1 MFHVV
6 EKKKKTRKKYN
17 QFSIRIYECV
27 ASDQFYRYLISHL
40 VSYNRVAVKN
50 LTIGKVRE
58 NRDDGET

>member
-1 MFHVV
+1 MFHVI

-17 QFSIRIYECV
+17 QFSIYECV

-40 VSYNRVAVKN
+40 VSYNRVAAKN

-58 NRDDGET
+58 NRVKLK